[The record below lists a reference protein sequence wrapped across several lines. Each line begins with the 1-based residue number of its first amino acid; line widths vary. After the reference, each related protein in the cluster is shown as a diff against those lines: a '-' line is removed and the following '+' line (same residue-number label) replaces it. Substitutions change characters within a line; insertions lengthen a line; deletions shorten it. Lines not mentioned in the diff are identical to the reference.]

1 MRRTLDQLQPAVALG
16 KAALLVRHR
25 FSDGGLRAR
34 RHWLERSPIKPWVAP
49 LAAGCIGESGS
60 RLHAVHGLRLKP
72 DSNPRDLLPSV
83 PLCSLCFLLFQISP
97 LRMRRTKMDFY
108 RRSLRTQSFHG
119 LNGSVNWEEAHPK
132 SLFLCSLCFLLFQ
145 IFPLPMLRTTMDFY
159 RRSLRTQSPHR
170 LNGTANWEEAHPK
183 SLFLCS
189 LCFLLF
195 QISPLRMRRTKT
207 DFYRRSLRTQSSH
220 GLNGTANH
228 EEAHPKSLIL
238 RSLLFPFASFASFCS
253 KSSLSRC

>member
-25 FSDGGLRAR
+25 ISDGGLRAR

-83 PLCSLCFLLFQISP
+83 PLCSPSVPLCSLCFLLFQISP

-108 RRSLRTQSFHG
+108 RRSLRTQSSHG
-119 LNGSVNWEEAHPK
+119 LNGTANREEAHPK
-132 SLFLCSLCFLLFQ
+132 SLFLCSL
-145 IFPLPMLRTTMDFY
+145 
-159 RRSLRTQSPHR
+159 
-170 LNGTANWEEAHPK
+170 
-183 SLFLCS
+183 
-189 LCFLLF
+189 
-195 QISPLRMRRTKT
+195 
-207 DFYRRSLRTQSSH
+207 
-220 GLNGTANH
+220 
-228 EEAHPKSLIL
+228 
-238 RSLLFPFASFASFCS
+238 LFPFATFAPFCS
-253 KSSLSRC
+253 KSSPLQIIVTASLMTSGKPKESGEKVRKMLTFED

>member
-1 MRRTLDQLQPAVALG
+1 MGAKKRFHSAACLSAASGWTGGQPQRRQVVAGFAGNWPGVPRSQDAGGRSSKPWRVQRVLPAVEECLGAIQKKPSILVLEMCAAHPGRLQPAVALG

-97 LRMRRTKMDFY
+97 LRMRRTK
-108 RRSLRTQSFHG
+108 
-119 LNGSVNWEEAHPK
+119 
-132 SLFLCSLCFLLFQ
+132 
-145 IFPLPMLRTTMDFY
+145 
-159 RRSLRTQSPHR
+159 
-170 LNGTANWEEAHPK
+170 
-183 SLFLCS
+183 
-189 LCFLLF
+189 
-195 QISPLRMRRTKT
+195 T

-220 GLNGTANH
+220 GLS
-228 EEAHPKSLIL
+228 EADQQIGKRLTPNLS
-238 RSLLFPFASFASFCS
+238 FFASFASFCS
-253 KSSLSRC
+253 KSLLSGCGEPRQIFTEGR